1 MNIIIPV
8 IDNNDDKYIMA
19 KGFHNTDYVCI
30 YNTLNSSYKWVKTKE
45 ISECEDNLSVSLKR
59 NGIYTIITSHIPY
72 LALRLFKDSGL
83 VVYKSK
89 SKSVEKNIE
98 FFLNDEL
105 QHFTPQIHFG
115 SSSSACGSCSSN
127 SASCGSDCN

>member
-8 IDNNDDKYIMA
+8 IDNNDEKYVLA
-19 KGFHNTDYVCI
+19 KGFQNATYACI
-30 YNTLNSSYKWVKTKE
+30 YNTLNDSYEWIQTKE
-45 ISECEDNLSVSLKR
+45 LSECEDNLSVSLKR
-59 NGIYTIITSHIPY
+59 KGIYTIITSHIPY

-83 VVYKSK
+83 AVYKSK
-89 SKSVEKNIE
+89 GKSLELNIE

-115 SSSSACGSCSSN
+115 STGAACGSCSS
-127 SASCGSDCN
+127 SSCGPNCN

>member
-8 IDNNDDKYIMA
+8 INDNDEKYIMA

-30 YNTLNSSYKWVKTKE
+30 YNTLNGSYDWVKTKE
-45 ISECEDNLSVSLKR
+45 ISESEDNLSVSLKR
-59 NGIYTIITSHIPY
+59 KGIYTIITGQIPY
-72 LALRLFKDSGL
+72 LALRLFKESGL

-105 QHFTPQIHFG
+105 QHFSHQTHFG
-115 SSSSACGSCSSN
+115 STASACGSCSS
-127 SASCGSDCN
+127 SSCGPNCN